1 MNADDFSKVL
11 GQNDHI
17 IGQQDGREKLQ
28 QDFDDISSIYTAHG
42 LQSNIEKTM
51 NRVQK
56 RDKFL
61 DTIDDQDYILIM
73 SPLIDLI

>member
-17 IGQQDGREKLQ
+17 IGQDGREKLQ

-42 LQSNIEKTM
+42 LQNNIEKTM
-51 NRVQK
+51 KRVQQ
-56 RDKFL
+56 RDMYL
-61 DTIDDQDYILIM
+61 DNLDDQDDIKNLNNQIEH
-73 SPLIDLI
+73 L